1 MWPVLSGK
9 LQGRQ
14 LSLLKVSSRA
24 WLRTEDMLSCTAMG
38 YIPHT
43 GQNCYRR
50 TRDTTSLIP
59 IPQCRVG
66 SALMYSGGNCHHT
79 YTGWRATCM
88 QDLWGKKRKRTPV
101 LQGPLVPY
109 QPRQG
114 KTQRSPSR
122 LELKTIHN
130 WDRRKRNKQNPSGVR
145 YKPNIT

>member
-1 MWPVLSGK
+1 MQSMWPVLSGK

-114 KTQRSPSR
+114 KMQRSPSR
-122 LELKTIHN
+122 LELETIHN
-130 WDRRKRNKQNPSGVR
+130 WDRRKRNKQT
-145 YKPNIT
+145 KPLRSEI